1 MQPNSEVPTVERFFL
16 RFVSED
22 KGAVTVDWV
31 VLRAGVVGLTAAIY
45 GTLNDG
51 TTNVASDTGEYVSDL
66 QPGQF

>member
-1 MQPNSEVPTVERFFL
+1 MERFFK

-31 VLRAGVVGLTAAIY
+31 VLCAGVVGLTAAVY

-51 TTNVASDTGEYVSDL
+51 TSNVASGAGAAL
-66 QPGQF
+66 GQMEAGNF